1 MKNLIIDLNTKTVS
15 RVDVTPEQIAQREAE
30 EASRAIKT
38 ENDKAAKR
46 LKKNFKDTFLNSLS
60 PNERKGL
67 EAIIEDGNLD

>member
-60 PNERKGL
+60 PNQRKGL